1 MTVSLQILCFNTVV
15 ITAAANRTAT
25 KIKTTHCKRLIPFS
39 KENKLTEKV
48 CFFKIIH
55 LQGQTTFHAVKSK
68 SVRYL

>member
-39 KENKLTEKV
+39 KENIKLTEKK
-48 CFFKIIH
+48 FAYIYR
-55 LQGQTTFHAVKSK
+55 VKQHFMQ
-68 SVRYL
+68 